1 MALDRLGR
9 DEDALAAHDQA
20 LRLNPDS
27 ANSHHGRGV
36 ALERLGRDEEALA
49 AFDEAARLIPVILTG
64 SGHGL
69 LHWAGWA
76 ATRGCPGRIR
86 PGAAAEPRQR

>member
-1 MALDRLGR
+1 MALERLGR
-9 DEDALAAHDQA
+9 HEDALDAHDQA

-27 ANSHHGRGV
+27 ANSHHGRG
-36 ALERLGRDEEALA
+36 ALERLGRYDDALA

-76 ATRGCPGRIR
+76 ATRMPWTHLTGC
-86 PGAAAEPRQR
+86 